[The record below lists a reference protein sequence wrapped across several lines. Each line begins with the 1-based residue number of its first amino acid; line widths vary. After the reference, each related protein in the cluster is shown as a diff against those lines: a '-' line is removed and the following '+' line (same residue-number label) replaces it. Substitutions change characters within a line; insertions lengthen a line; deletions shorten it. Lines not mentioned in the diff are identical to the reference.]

1 MIVVITNL
9 GNVSYLVKKDNYD
22 YPRAI
27 DIYNDAVAIH
37 NKGKTLN
44 DYQEAA
50 EDHLDCDTIADYNG
64 SKIVVYAF
72 TLDPKYNYAL
82 KGYRKTKKLDNQQIL
97 KGISSDGLNSLISL
111 A

>member
-1 MIVVITNL
+1 M
-9 GNVSYLVKKDNYD
+9 DE
-22 YPRAI
+22 
-27 DIYNDAVAIH
+27 AVEVQQGIFEFTSP
-37 NKGKTLN
+37 KEVDTDQWL
-44 DYQEAA
+44 

-97 KGISSDGLNSLISL
+97 KGISSDGLNSFISL

>member
-1 MIVVITNL
+1 M
-9 GNVSYLVKKDNYD
+9 DE
-22 YPRAI
+22 
-27 DIYNDAVAIH
+27 AVEVQQGIFEFTSP
-37 NKGKTLN
+37 KEVDTDQWL
-44 DYQEAA
+44 

-82 KGYRKTKKLDNQQIL
+82 KGYRKTRKLDNQQIL

>member
-1 MIVVITNL
+1 M
-9 GNVSYLVKKDNYD
+9 DE
-22 YPRAI
+22 
-27 DIYNDAVAIH
+27 AVEVQQGIFEFTSP
-37 NKGKTLN
+37 KEVDTDQWL
-44 DYQEAA
+44 

-97 KGISSDGLNSLISL
+97 KGISSDGLNNLISL

>member
-1 MIVVITNL
+1 M
-9 GNVSYLVKKDNYD
+9 DE
-22 YPRAI
+22 
-27 DIYNDAVAIH
+27 AVEVQQGIFEFTSP
-37 NKGKTLN
+37 KEVDTDQWL
-44 DYQEAA
+44 